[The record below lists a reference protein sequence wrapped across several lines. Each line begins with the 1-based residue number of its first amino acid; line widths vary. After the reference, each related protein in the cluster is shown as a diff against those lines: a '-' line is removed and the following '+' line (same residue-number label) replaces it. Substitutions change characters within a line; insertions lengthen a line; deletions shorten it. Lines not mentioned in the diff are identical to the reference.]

1 MYNVLFV
8 VLSLF
13 FIIIWYIVFFP
24 NLLELKQKS
33 SAYKPDISCSSCSKQ
48 RSRSSSS
55 STIMRGSFNSC
66 RSKRSFSCSSS
77 KSQHNGNS
85 SDSYSN
91 RGRTK
96 IKGGSMKVR
105 QILYLLC
112 MLFPLL
118 MECFYKRSFGVR
130 LSALQ
135 QFFFIIIVL
144 IVAKILITA
153 FIIN

>member
-24 NLLELKQKS
+24 NLLELKQNS

-48 RSRSSSS
+48 RSRSSS